1 MSWINPLDLQLLFV
15 NTFAGDMQ
23 IFMIIAFFAVA
34 VIAAMFRMPNAI
46 ALTMFALFGVF
57 MAVYS
62 TDFYF
67 LVILFAGLA
76 IFYGI
81 GSYIKK

>member
-1 MSWINPLDLQLLFV
+1 MWINPLDLQLLFV
-15 NTFAGDMQ
+15 NTFAGSME
-23 IFMIIAFFAVA
+23 IFIIIAFFAVA
-34 VIAAMFRMPNAI
+34 VLAAFFRMPNAL
-46 ALTMFALFGVF
+46 ALTMFALFGIF
-57 MAVYS
+57 MAAYS
-62 TDFYF
+62 PDFYF

>member
-1 MSWINPLDLQLLFV
+1 MAWINPLDLQMLFV
-15 NTFAGDMQ
+15 NTFAGSME

-34 VIAAMFRMPNAI
+34 ALAAFFRMPNAL
-46 ALTMFALFGVF
+46 ALTMFALFGVV
-57 MAVYS
+57 MAAYS
-62 TDFYF
+62 QEFYF
-67 LVILFAGLA
+67 IIILFAGMA

>member
-1 MSWINPLDLQLLFV
+1 LFV
-15 NTFAGDMQ
+15 NTFAGNMQ
-23 IFMIIAFFAVA
+23 LFMIIAFLG
-34 VIAAMFRMPNAI
+34 IAGLAAFFRMPNAI
-46 ALTMFALFGVF
+46 ALTMFALFGVM
-57 MAVYS
+57 MASYS

-67 LVILFAGLA
+67 LVVLFAGLA